1 MADEIGTDSV
11 EKMLA
16 KFLQQKKDDGEVYL
30 NLYPGADERLE
41 ETTANDTDSLEKL
54 RETIGNCTRCSE
66 LAKNRTNLVFGVGNP
81 HAELVFVGEAPGEE
95 EDKQGI
101 PFVGRAGQLLTK
113 IINAMGFDRNDVY
126 IMNVLK
132 CRPPGNRDPLPD
144 EVANCSEFFLR
155 QLKLLEPKIIVA
167 LGKHAA
173 QTLLGTDIPISKLR
187 GNLYDYHGIP
197 LMPTFH
203 PSYLLRNPSGKREVW
218 QDMQEV
224 MRLLKEIKEKK

>member
-1 MADEIGTDSV
+1 MSDEIRTESI
-11 EKMLA
+11 EEMLI
-16 KFLQQKKDDGEVYL
+16 KFLKQKKDEGDVYMD
-30 NLYPGADERLE
+30 LYPDTDK
-41 ETTANDTDSLEKL
+41 TTAIPTANETDSLEKL
-54 RETIGNCTRCSE
+54 REAIGNCTRCTE
-66 LAKNRTNLVFGVGNP
+66 LANNRTNLVFGVGNP

-132 CRPPGNRDPLPD
+132 CRPPNNRDPLPD
-144 EVANCSEFFLR
+144 EVANCNDFFLR
-155 QLKLLEPKIIVA
+155 QLKLLKPKVIVA

-173 QTLLGTDIPISKLR
+173 QTLLKTDIPISKLR
-187 GNLYDYHGIP
+187 GTLYDYHGIP

-203 PSYLLRNPSGKREVW
+203 PSFLLRNPSGKREVW

-224 MRLLKEIKEKK
+224 MKLLKEIKEKK